1 LGTAGELVCEGLT
14 KIYRR
19 SGERKALDSVDMRL
33 PLRGIFALIGRNGAG
48 KTTLVRILA
57 TQLEPSS
64 GTASI
69 DGLDVM
75 GDAPR
80 LRERIA
86 IVPQE
91 ARAIPWLTAGQTVSS
106 YLMWRGVSYGDAKRR
121 AREALAK
128 VGLER
133 YENSL
138 NRLLSGGAKRK
149 VLVATILASE
159 AEIIFLDEPTTGL
172 DPISRRELWRILTDL
187 ARDRFVLLTTHYL
200 EEAER
205 LAGRIG
211 ILNEGK
217 LVGLG
222 TLEELRRMT
231 AFQYS
236 IKLSSENEPPSVKEG
251 IVNRGTDG
259 QIQILTTEEEAHRLS
274 RELLERDYRFS
285 MSRVSLDDVFFHL
298 VKKGSEEGWEETVAP

>member
-1 LGTAGELVCEGLT
+1 MKVPT
-14 KIYRR
+14 
-19 SGERKALDSVDMRL
+19 
-33 PLRGIFALIGRNGAG
+33 RGIFALIGRNGAG

-57 TQLEPSS
+57 TQLEPTS
-64 GTASI
+64 GMASI
-69 DGLDVM
+69 NGMDVM
-75 GDAPR
+75 KDAGR

-91 ARAIPWLTAGQTVSS
+91 ARTLPWLTAGQTVSS
-106 YLMWRGVSYGDAKRR
+106 YLMWRGIGYGEAKRR
-121 AREALAK
+121 ATEALAR
-128 VGLER
+128 VGLEK

-172 DPISRRELWRILTDL
+172 DPISRQELWEILTEL
-187 ARDRFVLLTTHYL
+187 ANDRFVILTTHYL

-205 LAGRIG
+205 LAGTIG

-222 TLEELRRMT
+222 TLEELRGMIRY
-231 AFQYS
+231 QYS
-236 IKLSSENEPPSVKEG
+236 IKLSSEKQPTQVREG
-251 IVNRGTDG
+251 VVNVGTDG

-274 RELLERDYRFS
+274 KQLLEGDFRFS
-285 MSRVSLDDVFFHL
+285 MSRVSLDDVFFNL
-298 VKKGSEEGWEETVAP
+298 VKKSSDEAVSP